1 MEMLGKI
8 RRMYLR
14 DKLSLHEITKR
25 TGLSRNTIRRWLRDT
40 EEAAPPTYSRTKRPC
55 KLTPFHSALK
65 QALKADSHRNKQ
77 NRRTAKAL
85 FAQIKAD
92 GYTGG
97 YSQLAAFV
105 SDWRGREGKEP
116 HAFVPLKFEL
126 GEAFQ
131 FDWSE
136 EGLVVGGIYRRMQVS
151 HLKLCASRAFWLVA
165 YPSQGHEMLFD
176 AHTRSFTALGG
187 IPRRGIYDNMKTAVD
202 KVKKGKGRIV
212 NARFAVMCA
221 HYLLDP
227 DFCNVASGWEKG
239 VVEKNV
245 QDSRRRIW
253 LDAQNRK
260 FGSFTEL
267 NAWLGQRCQTLW
279 RELRHP
285 EHKEYSVA
293 EILEQERAEMM
304 PMPTPF
310 DGYVEKLA
318 RVSSTCLVSISRNR
332 YSVPCEFAGQRVSTR
347 LYPNRVSVVA
357 EDAIVARHDRQGER
371 GGHIRYDWQH
381 YIPLVQRKPGA
392 LRNGAP
398 FADMP
403 APLKQLRLGL
413 MRHEGGDKIM
423 AQVLAAVPTAGLDAV
438 LVAVE
443 LVIESGVLSAEH
455 VLNVLARLNAS
466 PAPACV
472 ETSLQLKDAPLA
484 NTSRYDSL
492 RGVCDGETDAM
503 TSVTEVNHA

>member
-1 MEMLGKI
+1 MITMEMFGKI

-25 TGLSRNTIRRWLRDT
+25 TGLSRNTIRRWLRT
-40 EEAAPPTYSRTKRPC
+40 PEEAATPTYQRREMPG
-55 KLTPFHSALK
+55 KLTAFHEALE
-65 QALKADSHRNKQ
+65 QALKADAHRTKQ

-85 FAQIKAD
+85 FEQIKAD
-92 GYTGG
+92 GYVGG
-97 YSQLAAFV
+97 YSQVTDFIRN
-105 SDWRGREGKEP
+105 WRGRAGKAP
-116 HAFVPLKFEL
+116 HAFVPLKFDL

-136 EGLVVGGIYRRMQVS
+136 EGLVVGGLYRRMQVS

-202 KVKKGKGRIV
+202 KVNKGKGRVV

-221 HYLLDP
+221 HYLFDA

-253 LDAQNRK
+253 LDAQNRQ
-260 FGSFTEL
+260 FGSFAEL
-267 NAWLGQRCQTLW
+267 NVWLGERCRSLW
-279 RELRHP
+279 SELRHP
-285 EHKEYSVA
+285 EYSAFSVA
-293 EILEQERAEMM
+293 EMLEQEQAEMM
-304 PMPTPF
+304 PMTTPF
-310 DGYVEKLA
+310 DGYVEKAA
-318 RVSSTCLVSISRNR
+318 RVSSTCLVSVQRNR
-332 YSVPCEFAGQRVSTR
+332 YSVPCELAGQMVSTR
-347 LYPNRVSVVA
+347 LYPNQVSVVA
-357 EDAIVARHDRQGER
+357 GDAVVAEHDRRVDR
-371 GGHIRYDWQH
+371 GQTGYDWQH
-381 YIPLVQRKPGA
+381 YIPLVERKPGA

-403 APLKQLRLGL
+403 KPLNLLRLGL
-413 MRHEGGDKIM
+413 MRHPGGDKIM
-423 AQVLAAVPTAGLDAV
+423 SQVLAAVPTAGLDAV

-443 LVIESGVLSAEH
+443 LVIESGALSAEH
-455 VLNVLARLNAS
+455 ILNVLARLNAS
-466 PAPACV
+466 PAPENV
-472 ETSLQLKDAPLA
+472 ETNLQLNEPPQA

-492 RGVCDGETDAM
+492 RDNVTAGV
-503 TSVTEVNHA
+503 VEVSHA

>member
-1 MEMLGKI
+1 MITMEMLGKI
-8 RRMYLR
+8 RRLYLR

-25 TGLSRNTIRRWLRDT
+25 TGLSRNTIRRWLRSPKGK
-40 EEAAPPTYSRTKRPC
+40 APPQYRRREGRH
-55 KLTPFHSALK
+55 KLSAFCEAVE

-92 GYTGG
+92 GYAGG
-97 YSQLAAFV
+97 YSQLTAFIR
-105 SDWRGREGKEP
+105 SWRGREGQAP

-202 KVKKGKGRIV
+202 KVNKGKGRIV

-221 HYLLDP
+221 HYLFDA

-253 LDAQNRK
+253 LDAQKHR

-267 NAWLGQRCQTLW
+267 NVWLGERCRSLW
-279 RELRHP
+279 SELRHP
-285 EHKEYSVA
+285 EHKPFSVA
-293 EILEQERAEMM
+293 EMLELECAEMM
-304 PMPTPF
+304 PMPTAF

-318 RVSSTCLVSISRNR
+318 RVSSTCLVS
-332 YSVPCEFAGQRVSTR
+332 AR
-347 LYPNRVSVVA
+347 LYPGRVVVVA
-357 EDAIVARHDRQGER
+357 DDKVVASHERMSDRGQAC
-371 GGHIRYDWQH
+371 YDWQH
-381 YIPLVQRKPGA
+381 YIPLVQRKPGV

-403 APLKQLRLGL
+403 EPLIQLQRAL
-413 MRHEGGDKIM
+413 MRRQGGDRVM
-423 AQVLAAVPTAGLDAV
+423 AQVLAAVPSAGLEAV
-438 LVAVE
+438 LVAVG
-443 LVIESGVLSAEH
+443 LVLETGAVSAEH

-466 PAPACV
+466 PTPEHV
-472 ETSLQLKDAPLA
+472 ETALKLSEPPKAD
-484 NTSRYDSL
+484 TGRYDSL
-492 RGVCDGETDAM
+492 RSTADEEDH
-503 TSVTEVNHA
+503 HA